1 MATFYTNERA
11 RYGGVSG
18 TIIPFPI
25 KLPDVNVPDQGD
37 WGNLLPAGFL
47 RCDGSILPASDFPI
61 LAQILGTGNNSKFKR
76 DDQTVNDNQFVLPDI
91 GSKAIQGGN
100 ASGTYLNDKVI
111 NIDPGET
118 APYRV
123 GAEVSVVSLIGEST
137 TITYSGEFEVIS
149 PGNIEFIG
157 NPQFGTTTSDGRT
170 LKAFLSEQAFQAH
183 GHDADVGVFN
193 YLGQFSDSNFVGANT
208 GSSQG
213 GNDGQNEG
221 SNEPVT
227 IQSPTDASA
236 VVSHAHLI
244 DFPSSTVVSANNQ
257 LRYSF
262 LNTNVDA
269 FGLETTV
276 NLTTSN
282 VKKLDEATPPYI
294 LVEYII
300 KI

>member
-1 MATFYTNERA
+1 M
-11 RYGGVSG
+11 
-18 TIIPFPI
+18 
-25 KLPDVNVPDQGD
+25 
-37 WGNLLPAGFL
+37 
-47 RCDGSILPASDFPI
+47 
-61 LAQILGTGNNSKFKR
+61 
-76 DDQTVNDNQFVLPDI
+76 
-91 GSKAIQGGN
+91 
-100 ASGTYLNDKVI
+100 
-111 NIDPGET
+111 
-118 APYRV
+118 
-123 GAEVSVVSLIGEST
+123 
-137 TITYSGEFEVIS
+137 
-149 PGNIEFIG
+149 
-157 NPQFGTTTSDGRT
+157 
-170 LKAFLSEQAFQAH
+170 
-183 GHDADVGVFN
+183 FN